1 MEPQIIGKLLE
12 KISKKQYTDI
22 IRSFSLHNKR
32 MRVPGFTSME
42 KVPLTLIAN
51 NAKTNRVFRK
61 ALLDE
66 IATMIL
72 SGTEINMEN
81 DINEIKST
89 LPKEKL
95 LGFAALLLFL
105 ENENYIA
112 EAERIIAD
120 FTVDAPQVEASP
132 ENPDNSK
139 SDKKE
144 EKFREKYLKSKKEIA
159 ELQTKL
165 DESQDSYRKISDEA
179 KRLEETIKDL
189 ESQCAIYLSQIQSL
203 SSEKLALCA
212 ELEAAQSACSSTQY
226 TPPTKVTT
234 QILAPCCEDIL
245 GRYCEILTIDFED
258 ATKIPKESILKKYN
272 EIWVFPDVLPFSMY
286 RMFCKWKKAAE
297 GQILIFQTATELLAH
312 ADALRQTK

>member
-12 KISKKQYTDI
+12 KISKKQYTEI

-32 MRVPGFTSME
+32 MRIPGFTSME

-51 NAKTNRVFRK
+51 NAKTNKVFRK

-66 IATMIL
+66 ISTIIL
-72 SGTEINMEN
+72 AGAKINMED
-81 DINEIKST
+81 DINQIKST

-105 ENENYIA
+105 ENENYVA
-112 EAERIIAD
+112 EAERIITD
-120 FTVDAPQVEASP
+120 FAVDAPQVVVSHET
-132 ENPDNSK
+132 PDNSR

-144 EKFREKYLKSKKEIA
+144 EKFREKYLKAKKEVA
-159 ELQTKL
+159 ELQTKY
-165 DESQDSYRKISDEA
+165 DESQDLYRKISDEA
-179 KRLEETIKDL
+179 NRLEETIKEL

-203 SSEKLALCA
+203 SNERLTLCA
-212 ELEAAQSACSSTQY
+212 ELEKSQVASASTQY
-226 TPPTKVTT
+226 TSSPKITP

-245 GRYCEILTIDFED
+245 GRYCEIITINFED
-258 ATKIPKESILKKYN
+258 ATKIPKESILEKYN

-286 RMFCKWKKAAE
+286 RMFCKWKKEAE

-312 ADALRQTK
+312 ADALR